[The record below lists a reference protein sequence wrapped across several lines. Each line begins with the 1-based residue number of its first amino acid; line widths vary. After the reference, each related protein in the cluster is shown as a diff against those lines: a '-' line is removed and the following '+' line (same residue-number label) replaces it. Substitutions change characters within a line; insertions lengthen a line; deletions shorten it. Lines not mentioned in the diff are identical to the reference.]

1 MPEWVKRSLSLDQVR
16 NIKEYVTHKAPY
28 ASRVSLGFAVGLAQL
43 DEKFREG
50 LDILRELD
58 ALEGLIPNSSTKEAA
73 PLKWPPLRQF
83 WHKHFFTSRH
93 LIRNIGER
101 WGLGKG
107 RNRDLSAMIDE
118 VAAPYPISRTY
129 GRSESRTN
137 CGLAGWRIVVRNR
150 ERRVIGSSSQSMR
163 VKIST
168 SV

>member
-58 ALEGLIPNSSTKEAA
+58 AVEELIPNSSTKEAA

-83 WHKHFFTSRH
+83 
-93 LIRNIGER
+93 
-101 WGLGKG
+101 
-107 RNRDLSAMIDE
+107 
-118 VAAPYPISRTY
+118 
-129 GRSESRTN
+129 
-137 CGLAGWRIVVRNR
+137 
-150 ERRVIGSSSQSMR
+150 
-163 VKIST
+163 
-168 SV
+168 